1 MKDISQKNK
10 KKLRGMTIV
19 EMLVAIAIFT
29 IGIEGFSLLFIRA
42 WTTNSF
48 TLEMGQASMTASQG
62 VSKITNYVRGARQGD
77 NGAYPIS
84 SIGDND
90 LVIFSDYDKDG
101 VTERLHLYKNGESVI
116 MGFRD
121 PSGTIP
127 RTYAAG
133 DQGTVTIA
141 SHVINDASA
150 PIFSY
155 YNENYPGDTINNP
168 LTASSANINNVR
180 LVKIHLKININP
192 NRAPDNI
199 ETQSFAEIRNLNN

>member
-1 MKDISQKNK
+1 MRNVDRKNK
-10 KKLRGMTIV
+10 RKLRGMTIV

-42 WTTNSF
+42 WSINSF
-48 TLEMGQASMTASQG
+48 TLEMGQASTAASQG
-62 VSKITNYVRGARQGD
+62 VNRVTNYVRGARQGD

-101 VTERLHLYKNGESVI
+101 VTERLHFYKNGESVI

-121 PSGTIP
+121 PAGTIP

-133 DQGTVTIA
+133 DQATMIIA

-150 PIFSY
+150 PIFRY
-155 YNENYPGDTINNP
+155 YNEDYPGDTINNP

-180 LVKIHLKININP
+180 LVKVHLKININP
-192 NRAPDNI
+192 NRAPDNV